1 MSRRVFLVFLA
12 AALTAAL
19 CPSSPLWAARSEL
32 IPETTAAQHGLTRP
46 WFTQVELD
54 QGRGRL
60 RDLVLYEGILYA
72 QTDKAVV
79 HAIDA
84 ETGKTLWWKQ
94 VGRPQ
99 HPSMTPGAGRDL
111 LAVINGSR
119 LYVLNRFN
127 GDLLYEKELG
137 GSPGAGPALS
147 AKRVY
152 VPLATGLIVAYRLD
166 PPTDPAARSGEDQEE
181 RERLRKSRRPRRS
194 AGRTSASSRNRFRP
208 CSANPMGRRWCSRW

>member
-1 MSRRVFLVFLA
+1 M
-12 AALTAAL
+12 
-19 CPSSPLWAARSEL
+19 

-54 QGRGRL
+54 RGQGQL
-60 RDLVLYEGILYA
+60 RDLVLYEGTLYA

-94 VGRPQ
+94 VGQPQ

-111 LAVINGSR
+111 LAVVNGSR

-127 GDLLYEKELG
+127 GDLLYEREIERRARCGARLERQAGLHPHEQRDDRGLSLG
-137 GSPGAGPALS
+137 
-147 AKRVY
+147 
-152 VPLATGLIVAYRLD
+152 
-166 PPTDPAARSGEDQEE
+166 
-181 RERLRKSRRPRRS
+181 S
-194 AGRTSASSRNRFRP
+194 AGRSARTKRRRRKKSRTPEEKAPLRGGAP
-208 CSANPMGRRWCSRW
+208 PEPPPPPGIGAAGVLPILWASAGAAAW

>member
-1 MSRRVFLVFLA
+1 MFLA
-12 AALTAAL
+12 VALTAAL

-54 QGRGRL
+54 QGQGRL
-60 RDLVLYEGILYA
+60 RDLVLYEGTLYA

-94 VGRPQ
+94 VGLPQ

-111 LAVINGSR
+111 LAVVNGSR

-127 GDLLYEKELG
+127 GDLLYEKELS
-137 GSPGAGPALS
+137 GSPGGGAGPERQAGLRPLGYRPDRGLS
-147 AKRVY
+147 PGSAGRS
-152 VPLATGLIVAYRLD
+152 R
-166 PPTDPAARSGEDQEE
+166 ARSGEGQEE
-181 RERLRKSRRPRRS
+181 RGTPEEKAPCPRRN

-208 CSANPMGRRWCSRW
+208 CSANPMGTRWCSRW